1 MSCKIFP
8 IFLRVHYIRKE
19 KNQKVQI
26 MMQPYFSEDTTKTFP
41 SLIVKDLMVS
51 NDMVKHWDIIIQERS
66 QTIFLTCKTWKY
78 CDSWEYNFLAIIF
91 EH

>member
-1 MSCKIFP
+1 
-8 IFLRVHYIRKE
+8 
-19 KNQKVQI
+19 
-26 MMQPYFSEDTTKTFP
+26 MQPYFSEDTTKTFP

-91 EH
+91 EHWKLLVLQATIAAFNAVPQNWS